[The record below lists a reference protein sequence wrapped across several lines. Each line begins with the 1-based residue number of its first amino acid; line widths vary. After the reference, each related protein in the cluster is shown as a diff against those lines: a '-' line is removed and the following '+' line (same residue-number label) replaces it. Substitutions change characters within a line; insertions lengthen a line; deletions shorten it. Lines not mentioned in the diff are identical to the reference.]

1 MYGQYGFLAWID
13 TSRDLFR
20 AGHGRGQPAIDR
32 LTAEIDIAGREGYAG
47 LRVLTDLTSAGP
59 GDLDAGAVLDY
70 EAAANAVWSTSQ
82 AMGVCHYRQSC
93 FDAGTW
99 RRLVAVHP
107 STVLPESNTIVA
119 WLRCRGRGGA
129 LRLTGEADLTNHAA
143 LRSLLAP
150 AVAAAGDCR
159 IDASGLRFA
168 DVGALTSL
176 LHAAQARTGRLTTIV
191 CSAHH
196 AGMLHRLGAA
206 TEPDL
211 TVTVAEGT

>member
-1 MYGQYGFLAWID
+1 MLNQLRLGDHICAPVTGAGARLAVATAFTAEGMRDRQKVLLLVDRPATLLPRLCQQVAGGNVALARGQLRID

-59 GDLDAGAVLDY
+59 GDLDAGAVLDD

-107 STVLPESNTIVA
+107 STVVPEAKTIVG
-119 WLRCRGRGGA
+119 WMR
-129 LRLTGEADLTNHAA
+129 
-143 LRSLLAP
+143 
-150 AVAAAGDCR
+150 
-159 IDASGLRFA
+159 
-168 DVGALTSL
+168 
-176 LHAAQARTGRLTTIV
+176 
-191 CSAHH
+191 
-196 AGMLHRLGAA
+196 
-206 TEPDL
+206 
-211 TVTVAEGT
+211 